1 MKHLLIFTKTYWAVL
16 LVAAIGLG
24 TYGCSD
30 SASISEQTVEVPL
43 SSLTITPGTIQ
54 PVFSSNTTTYTVDAP
69 TGAAT
74 VTVVATPK
82 SSTTLVT
89 IDGTV
94 TTQRSIS
101 LGSPGSIK
109 IIPIV
114 LESQN
119 GLTST
124 YTVTVTR
131 LLSGDNNLS
140 ALSVKV
146 NSTTQPLVPGFD
158 ANTLGYTVDVQTS
171 VASVTITATKSDPN
185 AAMLIGSITVPAG
198 TNPGVASITLG
209 SPGTTTPIPIEV
221 TAPNGSKKTYTLSIK
236 RLAGDNN
243 LSALNVSVGTLNPV
257 FVAGTTLYTV
267 DVATHVTSVDVSAT
281 KSDPN
286 AVMSGSLSAGVGV
299 NPGQAT
305 IFLNGPGVPTSVSIT
320 VTAPNGDSKAYSLT
334 VNRASSNDNNLSG
347 VTVASSASLLPLSPS
362 FTPSTQ
368 DYVVDVA
375 SDVAEVSVTATL
387 EDPNASMTIAGQG
400 TSSGQPRNIPLLGA
414 PPSSTTIDI
423 IVIAQDTSQKP
434 YRITANRAAPSSDA
448 NLSGLS
454 VVPGTLDQL
463 FAPNTLAYTIINVL
477 TGETVV
483 LVTATKSDPNATMSS
498 MGSVIAFPGTP
509 DAVVQVPLGST
520 VDITVI
526 AQDAVTSK
534 SYAVTF
540 NP

>member
-1 MKHLLIFTKTYWAVL
+1 MKHLLTFSKTCCTVF
-16 LVAAIGLG
+16 LVAAIGLA

-30 SASISEQTVEVPL
+30 SVSISEQTVEVPL
-43 SSLTITPGTIQ
+43 SSLTVTPGTIQ
-54 PVFSSNTTTYTVDAP
+54 PAFSSNTTTYTVDAP
-69 TGAAT
+69 TGTAT

-89 IDGTV
+89 IDGTIAS
-94 TTQRSIS
+94 QRSIS

-140 ALSVKV
+140 ALSVKA
-146 NSTTQPLVPGFD
+146 NNATPPLVPGFD
-158 ANTLGYTVDVQTS
+158 ANSLDYKVDVQTN

-185 AAMLIGSITVPAG
+185 AAMLVGSITVPAG